1 MQRTQI
7 IVTTDAA
14 AVSTQRAGESH
25 ICLYRLEGRV
35 GRHFCGHLDSDNMVE
50 EVVDMTDDHMKI
62 VKEAKA
68 VDDICCYQD
77 HQDDFF
83 LCSVQ
88 REG

>member
-25 ICLYRLEGRV
+25 IYLYRLEGT
-35 GRHFCGHLDSDNMVE
+35 HYCGLLDSDNMVE
-50 EVVDMTDDHMKI
+50 GVVEMTNDHMKI
-62 VKEAKA
+62 VKEAKV
-68 VDDICCYQD
+68 VDDIWCYQD
-77 HQDDFF
+77 HQDNCF

-88 REG
+88 RER